1 MRSWDEIV
9 LALALLT
16 QGVVL
21 GLLMGRCVAEQE
33 APQRAVIVHVGDLN
47 ELGARMLLPE
57 ERRRFLELAR
67 RHRQVSA
74 IACEQLAEVATAWEI
89 R

>member
-21 GLLMGRCVAEQE
+21 GLLMGRWVAEQE
-33 APQRAVIVHVGDLN
+33 APQRAVIVHVGDLDA
-47 ELGARMLLPE
+47 LGARMLL
-57 ERRRFLELAR
+57 LAELAR

-74 IACEQLAEVATAWEI
+74 IACEQLAATAWEI

>member
-1 MRSWDEIV
+1 MRSWDTIV

-21 GLLMGRCVAEQE
+21 GLLMGRWVAEQE
-33 APQRAVIVHVGDLN
+33 APQRAVIVHVGD
-47 ELGARMLLPE
+47 R
-57 ERRRFLELAR
+57 
-67 RHRQVSA
+67 VSA
-74 IACEQLAEVATAWEI
+74 IACDQLVEVATAWEI

>member
-1 MRSWDEIV
+1 VRSWDEIV

-33 APQRAVIVHVGDLN
+33 APQRAVIVHVGDLD
-47 ELGARMLLPE
+47 ELGARMLLLE
-57 ERRRFLELAR
+57 ERRRFSAE
-67 RHRQVSA
+67 VSA
-74 IACEQLAEVATAWEI
+74 IACEQLAATAWEI

>member
-33 APQRAVIVHVGDLN
+33 APQRAVIVHVGDLD
-47 ELGARMLLPE
+47 ELGARMLL
-57 ERRRFLELAR
+57 LGELAR

-74 IACEQLAEVATAWEI
+74 IACDQLAEVATAWEI